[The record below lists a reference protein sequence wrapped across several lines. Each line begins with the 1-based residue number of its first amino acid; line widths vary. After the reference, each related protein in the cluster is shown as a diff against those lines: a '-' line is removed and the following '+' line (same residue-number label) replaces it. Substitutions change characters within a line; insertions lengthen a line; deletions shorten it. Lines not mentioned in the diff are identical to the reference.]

1 MCSVND
7 GVEDTEYFLLLC
19 NSFNEHR
26 HNFLAGVNDVLAA
39 YEYYVSSDIN
49 MLELQLY
56 GSKYF
61 SLEANYLILSLT
73 INYIFEQNA
82 LLEVTRFH

>member
-1 MCSVND
+1 MALQFR
-7 GVEDTEYFLLLC
+7 DTHDPFNFLLLC

-26 HNFLAGVNDVLAA
+26 HNLLAGVNDVLAA
-39 YEYYVSSDIN
+39 HEYYDSSDIN

-56 GSKYF
+56 GSKCL

-73 INYIFEQNA
+73 INYIFET
-82 LLEVTRFH
+82 ERFAWSH